1 MLDNLILPI
10 VISTLLVLAMVL
22 IHYEVLRYT
31 SLLLPRLTIPPRP
44 RILVVI
50 LAAFFAHTIEVW
62 LFAGA
67 YYFLADYYVIGGFGG
82 TLESHFVD
90 YLYFST
96 ATYTSLGYGDIYPL
110 GGLRLMA
117 GIETIAGLMM
127 IGWSAS
133 FTYLTMEKFWGLHG
147 PRGW

>member
-1 MLDNLILPI
+1 
-10 VISTLLVLAMVL
+10 VSTLLLPLVVSTLLLLAVVLV
-22 IHYEVLRYT
+22 HYEVLRFT
-31 SLLLPRLTIPPRP
+31 SLLLPRLHIPPRQ

-50 LAAFFAHTIEVW
+50 GAAFFAHTVEIW
-62 LFAGA
+62 LYAAA
-67 YYFLADYYVIGGFGG
+67 YYFLADHFGIGGFGG
-82 TLESHFVD
+82 LLGHGFID

-147 PRGW
+147 PRRE